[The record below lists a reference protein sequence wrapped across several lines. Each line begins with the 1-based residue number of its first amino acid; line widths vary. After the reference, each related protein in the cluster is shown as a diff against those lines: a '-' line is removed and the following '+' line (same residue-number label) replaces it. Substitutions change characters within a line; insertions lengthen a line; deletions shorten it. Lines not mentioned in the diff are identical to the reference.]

1 MDRTMDS
8 GSIDPSSTL
17 GGGAFFMHK
26 GRHGNAT
33 YNTDGGRILL
43 AAIQFQSRQR
53 PSFFGLPKDV
63 GVSFKRRLKAR
74 DNILKWKKI
83 KGKIGSSASIIGRY
97 RGRRPVI
104 AHMLWRFWLLRN
116 RHFFRY
122 RRMCF

>member
-1 MDRTMDS
+1 MDS

-26 GRHGNAT
+26 GRHGNVA

-43 AAIQFQSRQR
+43 VATQFSIKAA
-53 PSFFGLPKDV
+53 PKFLWFAQGR

-97 RGRRPVI
+97 RGRRPVT
-104 AHMLWRFWLLRN
+104 AHMLWRFWLWPSNL
-116 RHFFRY
+116 FRL
-122 RRMCF
+122 F